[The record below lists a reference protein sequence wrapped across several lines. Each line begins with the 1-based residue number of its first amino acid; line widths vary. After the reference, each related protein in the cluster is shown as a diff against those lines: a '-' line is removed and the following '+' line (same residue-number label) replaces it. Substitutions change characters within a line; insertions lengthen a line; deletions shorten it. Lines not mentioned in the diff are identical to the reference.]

1 MTLSISVLIP
11 KSYLLYN
18 SIHPTFSLGDF
29 NATCITY
36 RNLLVKDTQTGQSP
50 TMLGPVFVHQSKS
63 FEIYNLFCIST
74 NWYQTRILAYGT
86 DGEAAPVK
94 AFK

>member
-50 TMLGPVFVHQSKS
+50 TMLGPVFVHQSKPY
-63 FEIYNLFCIST
+63 EIYNYFASALIGIKQE
-74 NWYQTRILAYGT
+74 YLHM
-86 DGEAAPVK
+86 APMVK
-94 AFK
+94 QHL